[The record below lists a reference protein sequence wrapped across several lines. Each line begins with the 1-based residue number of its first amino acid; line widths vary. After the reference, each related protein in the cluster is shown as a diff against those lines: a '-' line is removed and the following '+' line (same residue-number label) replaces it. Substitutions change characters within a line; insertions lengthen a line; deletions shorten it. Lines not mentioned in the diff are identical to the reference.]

1 MVILSSPS
9 VAAKNLSLTS
19 LRTSAVQNQLQTIY
33 SSHYIY
39 TLQLPK
45 AYFIFWE
52 DNTLLKAIKDRVLL
66 KKKNLL
72 KPLTWKS
79 GPTLPI
85 R

>member
-9 VAAKNLSLTS
+9 VAAKNPSLTS
-19 LRTSAVQNQLQTIY
+19 LSTSAVQNQLQTIY

-52 DNTLLKAIKDRVLL
+52 DNTLLKAIKDSFA
-66 KKKNLL
+66 KEKNLL